1 MTETSPSPDDRA
13 RIVVRIL
20 EQAIREGRNET
31 SLRTKSGRPGL
42 SFRQWQDIAQ
52 IEIAN
57 AVRDAEA
64 EIRKRRGFGN
74 RIAMTIGAC
83 LVTLGFFGAAVAWGE
98 VDRTLVAVASLAA
111 GAGLLL
117 TAMEIP
123 LRLSWRKA
131 RHKRRVRKFENIRSL
146 DRQIRSMERFL
157 EDKKSALEEQID
169 PRGKF

>member
-1 MTETSPSPDDRA
+1 
-13 RIVVRIL
+13 
-20 EQAIREGRNET
+20 
-31 SLRTKSGRPGL
+31 
-42 SFRQWQDIAQ
+42 
-52 IEIAN
+52 
-57 AVRDAEA
+57 
-64 EIRKRRGFGN
+64 
-74 RIAMTIGAC
+74 MTIGAC

-111 GAGLLL
+111 GVGLLL

-123 LRLSWRKA
+123 IRLSWRKA

-157 EDKKSALEEQID
+157 EDKKSALEEQLD